1 MKSQYALPITIV
13 LAGALI
19 AGAVFLVG
27 QSGGTG
33 GGEATDEPT
42 VRAVDPTTDYI
53 LGNPNAPVMIV
64 EYADLECQFCKE
76 FHTTMHQVMEYYGEG
91 GQVAWTFRH
100 FPLVQLHPKSAQE
113 AEAAECAA
121 EQGGSEAFFRY
132 IDRVYQV
139 TPSNNGLDLAQ
150 LPVIAGEVGLD
161 TAQFTTCLDSGK
173 YRDKVSA
180 SYSEALE
187 AGGRGTPYTLILVNG
202 ELVEG
207 GALGGAQPYD
217 SMRAIV
223 DTVLQQLSGAPL
235 LQTQ

>member
-13 LAGALI
+13 LAGVLI

-27 QSGGTG
+27 KSGGGANTPAEG
-33 GGEATDEPT
+33 TPT
-42 VRAVDPTTDYI
+42 VRPVDASQDWI
-53 LGNPNAPVMIV
+53 LGNPNAPVMLV

-76 FHTTMHQVMEYYGEG
+76 FHTTMHQVMEYYGTE
-91 GQVAWTFRH
+91 GQVAWVFRH
-100 FPLVQLHPKSAQE
+100 FPLVQLHPKAAQE
-113 AEAAECAA
+113 AHAAECAG
-121 EQGGSEAFFRY
+121 EQGGADAFFRY

-150 LPVIAGEVGLD
+150 LPVIAGDVGLD
-161 TAQFTTCLDSGK
+161 VNAFTTCMESN
-173 YRDKVSA
+173 RHQDKISA
-180 SYSEALE
+180 SYSEAID
-187 AGGRGTPYTLILVNG
+187 AGGRGTPYTLVLVNG

-223 DTVLQQLSGAPL
+223 DTVLQQLSGAPI
-235 LQTQ
+235 LQTP